1 MQTGFGFGR
10 KHVLRSPV
18 AVNKGWISGREH
30 FCRQSFNTSSDN
42 EFVITMSDVFENVM
56 ELAKR
61 RGFIWPTSECYGA
74 VAGFID
80 YGPLG
85 AMMKRRIENIWRDF
99 YVIREGYYEIECP
112 TIAQEA
118 VFIAS
123 GHVAGFADKMFQC
136 PHCSEY
142 LRADHVAEGGGI
154 KNASTMKNEELAA
167 ALATCTCPACG
178 KVLWTVQVFQ
188 FNLMFKTS
196 IGPGSQRTGYLRPE
210 TAQGM
215 FVDFGRLLRFYRDK
229 LPFGAVQIGKSYR
242 NEISPRQGM
251 IRLREFTQ
259 AEAEIFV
266 HPAEKNRHPQ
276 FKRYADYKMPLLTWV
291 QQQKCEDAATLSMR
305 EAVDNGVIAN
315 EYLAYY
321 VALTHEML
329 VSLGIKPERLRFRQH
344 LPDERAHY
352 ATDCWDAEILSD
364 RFGWVETVGLAD
376 RTDYDLNAHA
386 KESGT
391 PMTVFIQYDEPKKT
405 ARRRI
410 IPNMGVLGKLYRNK
424 AKAIFEALK
433 NSTPT
438 ADGADVVVDGEK
450 IHIPA
455 DLFEVRDEVVDL
467 RGEDIVPH
475 VIEPSYGIDRM
486 CYAVLEQAYDEDI
499 ADGEKRVVM
508 RFSPKVAPL
517 QVAVF
522 PLMTRDGLDTIA
534 GEITRT
540 LHKKG
545 IQAEYD
551 DSGAIGRRYRR
562 QDEIGT
568 PFAVTVDYDTK
579 ENNTV
584 TLRDRDSMK
593 QVRIAIAKLPETV
606 SALVEGSVTFA
617 DLG

>member
-1 MQTGFGFGR
+1 
-10 KHVLRSPV
+10 
-18 AVNKGWISGREH
+18 
-30 FCRQSFNTSSDN
+30 
-42 EFVITMSDVFENVM
+42 MSDVFENVM

-85 AMMKRRIENIWRDF
+85 AMMKRRIENVWRDF

-123 GHVAGFADKMFQC
+123 GHVAGFADKMCQC

-142 LRADHVAEGGGI
+142 LRADHVAEAGGI
-154 KNASTMKNEELAA
+154 KNASTMKNDELAA
-167 ALATCTCPACG
+167 ALATCKCSSCG
-178 KVLWTVQVFQ
+178 EVLWKVDVFQ
-188 FNLMFKTS
+188 FNLMFKTM

-215 FVDFGRLLRFYRDK
+215 FVDFARLLRFYRDK

-266 HPAEKNRHPQ
+266 HPAEKNLHPT
-276 FKRYADYKMPLLTWV
+276 FKRYADYKMPLLTYT
-291 QQQKCEDAATLSMR
+291 QQEKCEEAVTLSMR
-305 EAVDNGVIAN
+305 EAVDKGVIAN

-329 VSLGIKPERLRFRQH
+329 VTIGIKPERLRFRQH

-376 RTDYDLNAHA
+376 RTDYDLKAHA
-386 KESGT
+386 EASGT
-391 PMTVFIQYDEPKKT
+391 PMTVFIQYEEPKKV

-410 IPNMGVLGKLYRNK
+410 IPNMGVLGKQYRNK
-424 AKAIFEALK
+424 AKAIFDALAV
-433 NSTPT
+433 STPT

-455 DLFEVRDEVVDL
+455 NLFEVRDEVIDV

-486 CYAVLEQAYDEDI
+486 CYAVLEQAYDEDV
-499 ADGEKRVVM
+499 ADGEARTVM
-508 RFSPKVAPL
+508 RFSPRVAPV

-534 GEITRT
+534 DDITRKF
-540 LHKKG
+540 HKAG
-545 IQAEYD
+545 IMAEYD

-593 QVRIAIAKLPETV
+593 QVRVSIEKLPAIV
-606 SALVEGSVTFA
+606 AALVEGTTKFSE
-617 DLG
+617 LG

>member
-1 MQTGFGFGR
+1 MIQ
-10 KHVLRSPV
+10 
-18 AVNKGWISGREH
+18 
-30 FCRQSFNTSSDN
+30 SSD
-42 EFVITMSDVFENVM
+42 DVFENVM

-85 AMMKRRIENIWRDF
+85 AMMKRRVENIWRDF
-99 YVIREGYYEIECP
+99 YVIQEGYYEIECP

-123 GHVAGFADKMFQC
+123 GHVKGFSDKMCQC
-136 PHCSEY
+136 PHCKEY
-142 LRADHVAEGGGI
+142 LRADHVAEGGNI
-154 KNASTMKNEELAA
+154 CNASIMKNEDLAA
-167 ALATCTCPACG
+167 AITSCKCLACEA
-178 KVLWTVQVFQ
+178 VLGTVAVFN
-188 FNLMFKTS
+188 FNLMFSTT
-196 IGPGSQRTGYLRPE
+196 IGPGSQRIGYLRPE

-215 FVDFGRLLRFYRDK
+215 FVDFARLLRFYRDK

-266 HPAEKNRHPQ
+266 HPNEKNHHPS
-276 FKRYADYKMPLLTWV
+276 FKRYAEYPVPLLTYV
-291 QQQKCEDAATLSMR
+291 RQQNCEDPLKIPMR
-305 EAVDNGVIAN
+305 EAVDKGIIAN
-315 EYLAYY
+315 EYVAYY
-321 VALTHEML
+321 VALTHELL
-329 VSLGIKPERLRFRQH
+329 VTIGIKPERLRFRQH

-352 ATDCWDAEILSD
+352 ATDCWDAEVFSR
-364 RFGWVETVGLAD
+364 RFGWVETVGIAD

-386 KESGT
+386 TQSGT
-391 PMTVFIQYDEPKKT
+391 PMTVFIQYDKPKKT
-405 ARRRI
+405 ERLRI
-410 IPNMGVLGKLYRNK
+410 IPNMSVLGKQYRTK
-424 AKAIFEALK
+424 AKAIFAELETAIP
-433 NSTPT
+433 TP
-438 ADGADVVVDGEK
+438 AGADIVVDGEK

-455 DLFEVRDEVVDL
+455 SLFEVRNEVTDI

-499 ADGEKRVVM
+499 ADGETRTVM
-508 RFSPKVAPL
+508 RLSPNVAPV

-522 PLMTRDGLDTIA
+522 PLMTRNGLDIIA
-534 GEITRT
+534 DEITRT
-540 LHKKG
+540 FHKRG
-545 IQAEYD
+545 ILAEYD

-568 PFAVTVDYDTK
+568 PFAITVDYETK
-579 ENNTV
+579 ENNSV
-584 TLRDRDSMK
+584 TLRDRDTMK
-593 QVRIAIAKLPETV
+593 QVRIPITKLPEIIG
-606 SALVEGSVTFA
+606 ALVDGGITFTS
-617 DLG
+617 LIL

>member
-1 MQTGFGFGR
+1 LIQG
-10 KHVLRSPV
+10 
-18 AVNKGWISGREH
+18 
-30 FCRQSFNTSSDN
+30 CR
-42 EFVITMSDVFENVM
+42 DVFENVM

-85 AMMKRRIENIWRDF
+85 AMMKRRVENIWRDF
-99 YVIREGYYEIECP
+99 YVIQEGYYEIECP

-123 GHVAGFADKMFQC
+123 GHVKGFSDKMCQC
-136 PHCSEY
+136 PHCKEY
-142 LRADHVAEGGGI
+142 LRADHVAEGGNI
-154 KNASTMKNEELAA
+154 PNASIMKNEELAA
-167 ALATCTCPACG
+167 AITPCKCPACEE
-178 KVLWTVQVFQ
+178 VLGNVEVFN
-188 FNLMFKTS
+188 FNLMFSTT

-215 FVDFGRLLRFYRDK
+215 FVDFSRLLRFYRDK

-266 HPAEKNRHPQ
+266 HPNEKNHHPS
-276 FKRYADYKMPLLTWV
+276 FKRYAEYRIPLLTHI
-291 QQQKCEDAATLSMR
+291 QQQKCEDPVEISMR
-305 EAVDNGVIAN
+305 EAVDKGIIAN
-315 EYLAYY
+315 EYVAYY
-321 VALTHEML
+321 VALTHELL
-329 VSLGIKPERLRFRQH
+329 VTIGIKPERLRFRQH

-352 ATDCWDAEILSD
+352 AADCWDAEVYSR
-364 RFGWVETVGLAD
+364 RFGWVETVGIAD

-386 KESGT
+386 KQSGT
-391 PMTVFIQYDEPKKT
+391 PMTVFIQYNEPKKT
-405 ARRRI
+405 ERRRI
-410 IPNMGVLGKLYRNK
+410 IPNMSILGKQYRTK
-424 AKAIFEALK
+424 AKAIFEALITAMP
-433 NSTPT
+433 TPE
-438 ADGADVVVDGEK
+438 GADIEVDGEK

-455 DLFEVRDEVVDL
+455 NLFEVRDEVIDI

-499 ADGEKRVVM
+499 ADGEARTVM
-508 RFSPKVAPL
+508 HLSPNVAPV

-534 GEITRT
+534 HEITRT
-540 LHKKG
+540 FHKKG
-545 IQAEYD
+545 ILAEYD

-593 QVRIAIAKLPETV
+593 QVRITIAKLPETIG
-606 SALVEGSVTFA
+606 ALVDGSITFTS
-617 DLG
+617 LKP

>member
-1 MQTGFGFGR
+1 
-10 KHVLRSPV
+10 
-18 AVNKGWISGREH
+18 
-30 FCRQSFNTSSDN
+30 
-42 EFVITMSDVFENVM
+42 MSDVFENVM

-85 AMMKRRIENIWRDF
+85 AMMKRRIENVWREF

-112 TIAQEA
+112 TIAQES

-123 GHVAGFADKMFQC
+123 GHVAGFADKMCQC
-136 PHCSEY
+136 PHCKEF
-142 LRADHVAEGGGI
+142 LRADHVAEGGGVP
-154 KNASTMKNEELAA
+154 NAGTMKKEELAA
-167 ALATCTCPACG
+167 ALAGCKCLACG
-178 KVLWTVQVFQ
+178 EVLGDVEVFN
-188 FNLMFKTS
+188 FNLMFKTM
-196 IGPGSQRTGYLRPE
+196 IGPGTQRTGYLRPE

-215 FVDFGRLLRFYRDK
+215 FVDFTRLLRFYRDK

-266 HPAEKNRHPQ
+266 HPDEKNRHPR
-276 FKRYADYKMPLLTWV
+276 FHRYADYRMPLLTYV
-291 QQQKCEDAATLSMR
+291 QQEKCEEAITLSMR
-305 EAVDNGVIAN
+305 EAVDKGVIAN

-321 VALTHEML
+321 VALTHDLL
-329 VSLGIKPERLRFRQH
+329 VTIGIKPERLRFRQH

-376 RTDYDLNAHA
+376 RTSYDLNAHA
-386 KESGT
+386 QASGT
-391 PMTVFIQYDEPKKT
+391 PMTVFIQYAEPKKV

-410 IPNMGVLGKLYRNK
+410 IPNMGVLGKQYRNK
-424 AKAIFEALK
+424 AKAIFEALG

-438 ADGADVVVDGEK
+438 ENGADVVVDGEK

-455 DLFEVRDEVVDL
+455 DLFEVRDEVIDV
-467 RGEDIVPH
+467 RGEDVVPH
-475 VIEPSYGIDRM
+475 VVEPSYGIDRM
-486 CYAVLEQAYDEDI
+486 CYAVLEQAYDEDT
-499 ADGEKRVVM
+499 ADGEVRTVM
-508 RFSPKVAPL
+508 RLSPKVAPV

-534 GEITRT
+534 DEITRS

-593 QVRIAIAKLPETV
+593 QVRVAIEKLPELV
-606 SALVEGSVTFA
+606 SALVEGSIKFSS
-617 DLG
+617 LE

>member
-1 MQTGFGFGR
+1 MLQE
-10 KHVLRSPV
+10 SP
-18 AVNKGWISGREH
+18 
-30 FCRQSFNTSSDN
+30 
-42 EFVITMSDVFENVM
+42 DVFENVM

-85 AMMKRRIENIWRDF
+85 AMMKRRVENIWRDF
-99 YVIREGYYEIECP
+99 YIVQEGYYEIECP

-123 GHVAGFADKMFQC
+123 GHVKGFSDKMCQC
-136 PHCSEY
+136 PHCREY
-142 LRADHVAEGGGI
+142 LRADHVAEAGKI
-154 KNASTMKNEELAA
+154 HNASVMKNEDLAA
-167 ALATCTCPACG
+167 AITSCKCPACEETLG
-178 KVLWTVQVFQ
+178 NVEVFN
-188 FNLMFKTS
+188 FNLMFSTA
-196 IGPGSQRTGYLRPE
+196 IGPGSQRVGYLRPE

-215 FVDFGRLLRFYRDK
+215 FVDFSRLLRFYRDK

-266 HPAEKNRHPQ
+266 HPDEKNSHPS
-276 FKRYADYKMPLLTWV
+276 FGRYKDYRMPLLTHV
-291 QQQKCEDAATLSMR
+291 QQQRCEAPVELSMQ
-305 EAVDNGVIAN
+305 EAVDMGIIAN
-315 EYLAYY
+315 EYVAYY
-321 VALTHEML
+321 VALTHELL
-329 VSLGIKPERLRFRQH
+329 VTLGIKSERLRFRQH

-352 ATDCWDAEILSD
+352 ATDCWDAEVFSP
-364 RFGWVETVGLAD
+364 RFGWVETVGIAD
-376 RTDYDLNAHA
+376 RTDYDLRAHA
-386 KESGT
+386 TQSGT

-405 ARRRI
+405 HRRRI
-410 IPNMGVLGKLYRNK
+410 IPNMSVLGKLYRTK
-424 AKAIFEALK
+424 AKAIFAALETALP
-433 NSTPT
+433 TPE
-438 ADGADVVVDGEK
+438 GADIEIGDEK

-455 DLFEVRDEVVDL
+455 DLFEVRDEVIDT

-486 CYAVLEQAYDEDI
+486 CYALLEQAYDEDT
-499 ADGEKRVVM
+499 AEGEKRTVM
-508 RFSPKVAPL
+508 RLSPKVAPV

-534 GEITRT
+534 REITHAF
-540 LHKKG
+540 HKNG
-545 IQAEYD
+545 ILAEYD

-568 PFAVTVDYDTK
+568 PYAITVDYDTK
-579 ENNTV
+579 ENKSV
-584 TLRDRDSMK
+584 TLRDRDTME
-593 QVRIAIAKLPETV
+593 QVRLPIGELTGTV
-606 SALVEGSVTFA
+606 RALVEGRITFA
-617 DLG
+617 FLKQ

>member
-1 MQTGFGFGR
+1 MR
-10 KHVLRSPV
+10 D
-18 AVNKGWISGREH
+18 EY
-30 FCRQSFNTSSDN
+30 
-42 EFVITMSDVFENVM
+42 FVITMSDVFENVM

-123 GHVAGFADKMFQC
+123 GHVAGFADKMCQC
-136 PHCSEY
+136 PHCKEY

-154 KNASTMKNEELAA
+154 RNASTMKNEELAA
-167 ALATCTCPACG
+167 ALASCKCLACEE
-178 KVLWTVQVFQ
+178 VLGNVEVFQ
-188 FNLMFKTS
+188 FNLMFKTR
-196 IGPGSQRTGYLRPE
+196 IGPGAQRTGYLRPE

-215 FVDFGRLLRFYRDK
+215 FVDFARLLRFYRDK

-266 HPAEKNRHPQ
+266 HPDEKNRHPK
-276 FKRYADYKMPLLTWV
+276 FSRYADYRMPLLTSDR
-291 QQQKCEDAATLSMR
+291 QQKDEAPIVLSMR
-305 EAVDNGVIAN
+305 EAVDKGVIAN
-315 EYLAYY
+315 EYVAYY
-321 VALTHEML
+321 VALTHEL
-329 VSLGIKPERLRFRQH
+329 LITIGIKPDRLRFRQH
-344 LPDERAHY
+344 LPDELAHY
-352 ATDCWDAEILSD
+352 ANDCWDAEIFSG
-364 RFGWVETVGLAD
+364 RFGWVETVGIAD

-386 KESGT
+386 KQSGT
-391 PMTVFIQYDEPKKT
+391 PMTVFIQYPEPRKVK
-405 ARRRI
+405 RRRI
-410 IPNMGVLGKLYRNK
+410 IPNMGVLGKQYRNK
-424 AKAIFEALK
+424 AKAIFAALGQA
-433 NSTPT
+433 TPT
-438 ADGADVVVDGEK
+438 KDGADVEVEGEK

-455 DLFEVRDEVVDL
+455 DLFEIRDEVIDV

-486 CYAVLEQAYDEDI
+486 CYAVLEQAYDEDT
-499 ADGEKRVVM
+499 ADGETRTVM
-508 RFSPKVAPL
+508 RLSPRVAPV

-522 PLMTRDGLDTIA
+522 PLMTRDGLDIIA
-534 GEITRT
+534 DEITRT
-540 LHKKG
+540 LHKRG
-545 IQAEYD
+545 ILAEYD

-593 QVRIAIAKLPETV
+593 QVRIAIEKLPETV
-606 SALVEGSVTFA
+606 GALVDGSVTFA
-617 DLG
+617 QLVP

>member
-1 MQTGFGFGR
+1 
-10 KHVLRSPV
+10 
-18 AVNKGWISGREH
+18 
-30 FCRQSFNTSSDN
+30 
-42 EFVITMSDVFENVM
+42 VIQGSNDVFESVM

-85 AMMKRRIENIWRDF
+85 AMMKRRVEDIWRDF

-123 GHVAGFADKMFQC
+123 GHVKGFSDKMCQC
-136 PHCSEY
+136 PHCKEY
-142 LRADHVAEGGGI
+142 LRADHVAEGGNI
-154 KNASTMKNEELAA
+154 HNASIMKNEDLAA
-167 ALATCTCPACG
+167 AITSCRCPACEEALG
-178 KVLWTVQVFQ
+178 NVAVFN
-188 FNLMFKTS
+188 FNLMFSTT

-215 FVDFGRLLRFYRDK
+215 FVDFARLLRFYRDK

-266 HPAEKNRHPQ
+266 HPNEKNNHPS
-276 FKRYADYKMPLLTWV
+276 FKRYAEYPVPLLTYV
-291 QQQKCEDAATLSMR
+291 RQQNCEDPLKITMR
-305 EAVDNGVIAN
+305 DAVDKGIIAN
-315 EYLAYY
+315 EYVAYY
-321 VALTHEML
+321 VALTHDLL
-329 VSLGIKPERLRFRQH
+329 VLIGIKPERLRFRQH

-352 ATDCWDAEILSD
+352 ATDCWDAEVFSP
-364 RFGWVETVGLAD
+364 RFGWVETVGIAD
-376 RTDYDLNAHA
+376 RTDYDLTAHA
-386 KESGT
+386 TQSGT

-405 ARRRI
+405 ERRRI
-410 IPNMGVLGKLYRNK
+410 IPNMSVLGKQYRTK
-424 AKAIFEALK
+424 AKAIFAELETAV
-433 NSTPT
+433 PT
-438 ADGADVVVDGEK
+438 SEGADIEVDGEK

-455 DLFEVRDEVVDL
+455 SLFEVRNEVTDI

-486 CYAVLEQAYDEDI
+486 CYAVLEQAYAEDI
-499 ADGEKRVVM
+499 ADGETRTVM
-508 RFSPKVAPL
+508 RLSPNVAPV

-522 PLMTRDGLDTIA
+522 PLMTRDGLDIIA
-534 GEITRT
+534 DEITRT
-540 LHKKG
+540 FHKRG
-545 IQAEYD
+545 ILAEYD

-568 PFAVTVDYDTK
+568 PFAITVDYETK

-584 TLRDRDSMK
+584 TLRDRDTMK
-593 QVRIAIAKLPETV
+593 QVRIPIAKLPEIIGV
-606 SALVEGSVTFA
+606 LVDGSITFTS
-617 DLG
+617 LII

>member
-1 MQTGFGFGR
+1 
-10 KHVLRSPV
+10 
-18 AVNKGWISGREH
+18 
-30 FCRQSFNTSSDN
+30 
-42 EFVITMSDVFENVM
+42 M

-85 AMMKRRIENIWRDF
+85 AMMKRRVENIWRDF
-99 YVIREGYYEIECP
+99 YVIQEGYYEIECP
-112 TIAQEA
+112 TITQEA

-123 GHVAGFADKMFQC
+123 GHVKGFSDKMCQC
-136 PHCSEY
+136 PHCREY
-142 LRADHVAEGGGI
+142 LRADHVAEGGNI
-154 KNASTMKNEELAA
+154 PNASIMKNEELAA
-167 ALATCTCPACG
+167 AITPCKCPACEE
-178 KVLWTVQVFQ
+178 VLGNVEVFN
-188 FNLMFKTS
+188 FNLMFSTT

-215 FVDFGRLLRFYRDK
+215 FVDFSRLLRFYRDK

-259 AEAEIFV
+259 AEAELFV
-266 HPAEKNRHPQ
+266 HPNEKNHHPS
-276 FKRYADYKMPLLTWV
+276 FKRYAEYSMPLLTHI
-291 QQQKCEDAATLSMR
+291 QQQKCEDPVEISMR
-305 EAVDNGVIAN
+305 EAVDKGIIAN
-315 EYLAYY
+315 EYVAYY
-321 VALTHEML
+321 VALTHELL
-329 VSLGIKPERLRFRQH
+329 VTIGIKPERLRFRQH

-352 ATDCWDAEILSD
+352 ATDCWDAEVYSQ
-364 RFGWVETVGLAD
+364 RFGWVETVGIAD

-386 KESGT
+386 NQSGT
-391 PMTVFIQYDEPKKT
+391 PMTVFIQYNEPKKT
-405 ARRRI
+405 ERRRI
-410 IPNMGVLGKLYRNK
+410 IPNMSVLGKQYRTK
-424 AKAIFEALK
+424 AKAIFEALITAMP
-433 NSTPT
+433 TPE
-438 ADGADVVVDGEK
+438 GADIEVDGEK

-455 DLFEVRDEVVDL
+455 NLFEVRDEVTDI

-499 ADGEKRVVM
+499 ADGEARTVM
-508 RFSPKVAPL
+508 HLSPNVAPI

-534 GEITRT
+534 HEITRIF
-540 LHKKG
+540 HKKG
-545 IQAEYD
+545 ILAEYD

-593 QVRIAIAKLPETV
+593 QVRITIAKLPETMG
-606 SALVEGSVTFA
+606 ALVDGSITFTS
-617 DLG
+617 LKP

>member
-1 MQTGFGFGR
+1 
-10 KHVLRSPV
+10 
-18 AVNKGWISGREH
+18 
-30 FCRQSFNTSSDN
+30 
-42 EFVITMSDVFENVM
+42 
-56 ELAKR
+56 
-61 RGFIWPTSECYGA
+61 
-74 VAGFID
+74 
-80 YGPLG
+80 
-85 AMMKRRIENIWRDF
+85 MMKRRIENIWRDF

-178 KVLWTVQVFQ
+178 KVLWTVEVFQ

-266 HPAEKNRHPQ
+266 HPAEKNRHPA
-276 FKRYADYKMPLLTWV
+276 FSRYADYTMPLLTWV
-291 QQQKCEDAATLSMR
+291 QQQKNEEAITLSMR
-305 EAVDNGVIAN
+305 EAVDTGIIAN

-329 VSLGIKPERLRFRQH
+329 VTIGVRPERLRFRQH
-344 LPDERAHY
+344 IPDERAHY

-391 PMTVFIQYDEPKKT
+391 PMTVFIQYDEPKKA

-410 IPNMGVLGKLYRNK
+410 IPNMGVLGRQYRNK
-424 AKAIFEALK
+424 AKAIFEALN
-433 NSTPT
+433 NSTPS

-455 DLFEVRDEVVDL
+455 SLFEVRDEIIDV

-486 CYAVLEQAYDEDI
+486 CYAVLEQAYDEDV

-508 RFSPKVAPL
+508 RLSPKVAPV

-540 LHKKG
+540 LHRKG
-545 IQAEYD
+545 IMAEYD

-568 PFAVTVDYDTK
+568 PFPVTVDYETK
-579 ENNTV
+579 ESNTF
-584 TLRDRDSMK
+584 TLRDRD
-593 QVRIAIAKLPETV
+593 
-606 SALVEGSVTFA
+606 
-617 DLG
+617 

>member
-1 MQTGFGFGR
+1 
-10 KHVLRSPV
+10 
-18 AVNKGWISGREH
+18 
-30 FCRQSFNTSSDN
+30 
-42 EFVITMSDVFENVM
+42 M

-74 VAGFID
+74 LAGFID

-85 AMMKRRIENIWRDF
+85 AMMKRRVENVWRDF
-99 YVIREGYYEIECP
+99 YVLQEGYYEIECP

-123 GHVAGFADKMFQC
+123 GHVKGFSDKMCQC
-136 PHCSEY
+136 PHCREY
-142 LRADHVAEGGGI
+142 LRADHVAEGGDI
-154 KNASTMKNEELAA
+154 PNPSVMKNEDLAA
-167 ALATCTCPACG
+167 AITSCKCPACDE
-178 KVLWTVQVFQ
+178 VLGSVEVFN
-188 FNLMFKTS
+188 FNLMFSTT

-215 FVDFGRLLRFYRDK
+215 FVDFSRLLRFYRDK

-266 HPAEKNRHPQ
+266 HPNEKNHHPA
-276 FKRYADYKMPLLTWV
+276 FKRYAEYRMPLLTFG
-291 QQQKCEDAATLSMR
+291 QQQRCEDPVEISMQD
-305 EAVDNGVIAN
+305 AVEKGIIAN
-315 EYLAYY
+315 EYVAYY
-321 VALTHEML
+321 VALTHELL
-329 VSLGIKPERLRFRQH
+329 VTIGIKPERLRFRQH

-352 ATDCWDAEILSD
+352 ATDCWDAEVYSQ
-364 RFGWVETVGLAD
+364 RFGWVETVGIAD
-376 RTDYDLNAHA
+376 RTDYDLHAHA
-386 KESGT
+386 QQSGT
-391 PMTVFIQYDEPKKT
+391 PMTVFIQYDVPRKIE
-405 ARRRI
+405 RCRI
-410 IPNMGVLGKLYRNK
+410 IPNMSVLGKQYRTK
-424 AKAIFEALK
+424 AKAIFEALVT
-433 NSTPT
+433 SMPTPE
-438 ADGADVVVDGEK
+438 GADIEVDGEK

-455 DLFEVRDEVVDL
+455 NLFEVRDEVIDI

-499 ADGEKRVVM
+499 ADGEARTVM
-508 RFSPKVAPL
+508 HLSPKIAPV

-534 GEITRT
+534 HEITQT
-540 LHKKG
+540 FHKKG
-545 IQAEYD
+545 ILAEYD

-579 ENNTV
+579 DNNTV

-593 QVRIAIAKLPETV
+593 QIRVPIAQLPETIWD
-606 SALVEGSVTFA
+606 LVDGSITFSS
-617 DLG
+617 LKP